1 MIKTFKN
8 KDLQSLWETG
18 KSKIDSRL
26 QQCIIRRLDAL
37 DAASQVSDINVP
49 GYNFHMLKGFTP
61 TRYTIHINGPW
72 CITFEFKD
80 RHVYHV
86 DLEQYH

>member
-26 QQCIIRRLDAL
+26 HQRIIRRLDAL
-37 DAASQVSDINVP
+37 EAASQVNDVNLP
-49 GYNFHMLKGFTP
+49 GYNFHILRGFTP
-61 TRYTIHINGPW
+61 PRYTIHINGPW
-72 CITFEFKD
+72 CITFEFVNG
-80 RHVYHV
+80 HVTHI

>member
-26 QQCIIRRLDAL
+26 QQRIIRRLDTL
-37 DAASQVSDINVP
+37 DAASQVNDINVP